1 MNKEEIKILSVVDK
15 KRDEIIESLRTLVR
29 IPSRTGEEGEIQKVQ
44 AAIFERMGLKVD
56 IWEPDVK
63 ELFDRYPE
71 IAQYPSRWEPEL
83 DLPLIF
89 SDKCT
94 YEQLVNSGYIEKL
107 NYKGRPNVVGT
118 LKGSGGGR
126 SLILNGHIDTVTVEP
141 REQWTH
147 DPFGAEIEG
156 GKMYGR
162 GATDMKSGVVA
173 MTKALDSIIKSG
185 IKLKGDVI
193 IQSVVNEEHAGNGT
207 LSCVARGYKADAAIV
222 TEPTY
227 SKSGVSNKSGGV
239 SVETGGAIYWRIKV
253 KGRESHPGQRW
264 REGEMYGVS
273 AIEKTPFIINGLLN
287 LERNQNEKDIR
298 FSLGIGKIRGG
309 NYATSTAREC
319 VIDGVVQ
326 FTPEVGIGVE
336 GIRKVKDLIRN
347 TVMDSSNKD
356 SWLRDN
362 PAELYFLHYD
372 DSYKINLDEEIV
384 QTLIDVGREVTGEA
398 PKITKSGAADM
409 RHLGNQGGIPTV
421 IYGPGNNTAHCLDEN
436 IDFENVITAT
446 RVLALAIYRW
456 CG

>member
-1 MNKEEIKILSVVDK
+1 MNKEEIKILSIVDE
-15 KRDEIIESLRTLVR
+15 KRDEIIEWLRTLVK

-44 AAIFERMGLKVD
+44 EAIFKGMGLEVD
-56 IWEPDVK
+56 VWEPNVK
-63 ELFDRYPE
+63 ELFDKFPE

-83 DLPLIF
+83 DLPLQF
-89 SDKCT
+89 LDKCK
-94 YEQLVNSGYIEKL
+94 YEQLVNSGYMGKL
-107 NYKGRPNVVGT
+107 NYKGRPDVVGI
-118 LKGSGGGR
+118 LKGTGGGR

-141 REQWTH
+141 KEQWTH
-147 DPFGAEIEG
+147 NPFGADIEN

-162 GATDMKSGVVA
+162 GTTDMKGGVVA
-173 MTKALDSIIKSG
+173 MTKAVECIIKSG
-185 IKLKGDVI
+185 IRLRGDVI
-193 IQSVVNEEHAGNGT
+193 LESVVNEEHAGNGT
-207 LSCVARGYKADAAIV
+207 LACVARGYKADAAIV
-222 TEPTY
+222 TEA
-227 SKSGVSNKSGGV
+227 SCSS
-239 SVETGGAIYWRIKV
+239 SVKTKTKGAAYWRIKL
-253 KGRESHPGQRW
+253 KGREVHSGHRW
-264 REGEMYGVS
+264 RGNEMYGIS
-273 AIEKTPFIINGLLN
+273 AIEKIPFIINGLLD